1 MGQAFIRSIVSWD
14 DRLPHNEVILG
25 VRVGADSRAYP
36 LDELVAVGGVV
47 NEMVGEEPIAV
58 FVDSASSLSA
68 AFSREVGGRVLDFR
82 NVGEERLEIVDRQTG
97 STWTSEGRAV
107 SGPLQGESLTF
118 VTSFISEWY
127 GWSAYHPG
135 TSIYRAEEGPLD
147 GSANRIPSSVDT
159 GGGGEGGPTVRASSA
174 SGAGVTRS
182 RTG

>member
-1 MGQAFIRSIVSWD
+1 MSWD

>member
-1 MGQAFIRSIVSWD
+1 MSWD

-47 NEMVGEEPIAV
+47 NEMVGEEPITV

-159 GGGGEGGPTVRASSA
+159 GGGGEGATRAYCTSFERL
-174 SGAGVTRS
+174 GGGCDEEQDRLK
-182 RTG
+182 